1 MDMERMI
8 EWEFGGYFISR
19 IINGCNVLRQF
30 ETTFSDSLLHSQ
42 LDDAMLI
49 KNLLVI
55 GKNALCF
62 ISNKSRND
70 DWEKLGSMGSR
81 KRLLTCVAATEFA

>member
-1 MDMERMI
+1 MNCALFYTCILKHLKPVMDTERMI

-19 IINGCNVLRQF
+19 IVNGCNVLRQF

-49 KNLLVI
+49 KKTCWLLARTPFVLSLINLEMMT
-55 GKNALCF
+55 GK
-62 ISNKSRND
+62 S
-70 DWEKLGSMGSR
+70 
-81 KRLLTCVAATEFA
+81 